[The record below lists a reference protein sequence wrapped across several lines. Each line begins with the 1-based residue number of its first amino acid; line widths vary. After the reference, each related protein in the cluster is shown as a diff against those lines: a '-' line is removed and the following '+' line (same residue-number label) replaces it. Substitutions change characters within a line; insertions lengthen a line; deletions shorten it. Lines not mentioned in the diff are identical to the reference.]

1 MSTMMCPDLVVGE
14 VGFGNDFG
22 SSAELE
28 FYRNEDRQHTSEI
41 ADLRRENRELIR
53 RVNRLKRALERCAAL
68 SEDVANDKHEAL
80 LEAAQPL

>member
-1 MSTMMCPDLVVGE
+1 MCPDLVVGE

-28 FYRNEDRQHTSEI
+28 FYRNEDRRHTSEI
-41 ADLRRENRELIR
+41 ADLQRENRELIR
-53 RVNRLKRALERCAAL
+53 RVNRLRRVLERCAAL
-68 SEDVANDKHEAL
+68 SEDVAHDKHEAL